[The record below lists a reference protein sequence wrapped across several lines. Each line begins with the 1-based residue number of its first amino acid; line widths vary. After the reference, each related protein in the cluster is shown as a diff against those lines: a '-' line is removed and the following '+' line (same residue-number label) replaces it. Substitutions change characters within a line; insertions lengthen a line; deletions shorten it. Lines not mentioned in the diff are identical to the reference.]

1 MIKLLTP
8 AIINFDNNYV
18 YIRFEGDDTIE
29 YTVERNK
36 FEKETGLTI
45 SNISAPIPVYL
56 ISLSQY
62 AVSADFD
69 ESIVVTNKKEL
80 NCGDIVDN
88 LFLALQTKIDNV
100 ILVVDFEGVDKISEN
115 FCKQYLQYLL
125 TTKNKVISINQST
138 NVSNMFGYYVLQN
151 VEIQELE

>member
-1 MIKLLTP
+1 MLTP

-36 FEKETGLTI
+36 FEEETGLTI
-45 SNISAPIPVYL
+45 SNISTPIPVYL